1 MYTTARGRD
10 MVFWQSPKTRK
21 QARPQVS
28 TPTARASGV
37 TSLEIVVDTP
47 EMAAKPP
54 PASREHAYSLT
65 AFSRAALVMTL
76 TDESAMAAAAIIGDS
91 SQPNAG

>member
-21 QARPQVS
+21 QARPPVS

-47 EMAAKPP
+47 EK
-54 PASREHAYSLT
+54 
-65 AFSRAALVMTL
+65 
-76 TDESAMAAAAIIGDS
+76 
-91 SQPNAG
+91 